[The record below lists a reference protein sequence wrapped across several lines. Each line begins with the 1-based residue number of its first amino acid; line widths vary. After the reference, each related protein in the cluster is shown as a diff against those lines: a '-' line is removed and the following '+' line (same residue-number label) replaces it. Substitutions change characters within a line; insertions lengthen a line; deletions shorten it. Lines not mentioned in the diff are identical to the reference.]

1 VQLEPRHAFSVYGDL
16 NITDF
21 GNFGPAQEKQ
31 VRDWSAHISVHRYT
45 DMDAVK
51 LHGSTDAFK
60 GLMKTIEEEGLAAQ
74 PMRLQMLKP
83 AGGYASRL

>member
-1 VQLEPRHAFSVYGDL
+1 
-16 NITDF
+16 
-21 GNFGPAQEKQ
+21 
-31 VRDWSAHISVHRYT
+31 
-45 DMDAVK
+45 MDAVK